1 MDNEVFIWV
10 LLTYIVLIG
19 YIFYLQHLVRK
30 YYKGG
35 QVLSMVIQDMID
47 GDVEIKRGKDGIH
60 IKRTTRETQDNQ
72 C

>member
-1 MDNEVFIWV
+1 MDNEVFMWV
-10 LLTYIVLIG
+10 VFTYLVLIG
-19 YIFYLQHLVRK
+19 YIIYLQYLVRK

-47 GDVEIKRGKDGIH
+47 GDVEIKRGKDGIY
-60 IKRTTRETQDNQ
+60 IKRTDGQAQNNQ

>member
-1 MDNEVFIWV
+1 MDNEMFGLV

-19 YIFYLQHLVRK
+19 YIFYLQYLVRK

-35 QVLSMVIQDMID
+35 QVLSMVIQDLID
-47 GDVEIKRGKDGIH
+47 GDVEIKRGKDGIY
-60 IKRTTRETQDNQ
+60 IKRPNRETQDNQ